1 MENIRENAMRKI
13 RFTLIELLVVI
24 AIIAILA
31 AMLLPA
37 LAKAREKARQIS
49 CKNNLKTLGTF
60 SSMYVADDKGGYYF
74 GRSLYGGV
82 RDNSHLNWVEWY
94 HYHGNMG
101 DYVGEV
107 TLTTRPTWNQA
118 LLHSTLKC
126 PSNTANYGQWNWKAC
141 ITSYGM
147 NEFINAYSSATNTRY
162 LGKEAQNKTPS
173 SIVYYADTWSWF
185 ELQGKTEDRCE
196 QNIVYSLANGH
207 RCVGLYGAH
216 GKERNETYMDGHV
229 ESNSAVKVRKDN
241 LYEDTWNVDSANIIS
256 VVN

>member
-1 MENIRENAMRKI
+1 MKML

-37 LAKAREKARQIS
+37 LSKAREKARQIS
-49 CKNNLKTLGTF
+49 CKNNMKTLGTF
-60 SSMYVADDKGGYYF
+60 SAMYVSDDPSGYYF
-74 GRSLYGGV
+74 GRSLYGNV
-82 RDNSHLNWVEWY
+82 RPNSYLNWLEWY
-94 HYHGNMG
+94 HHHGNMG
-101 DYVGEV
+101 DFVGEV
-107 TLTTRPTWNQA
+107 VLTTRPTYTQA

-126 PSNTANYGQWNWKAC
+126 PSNKSNFGQWNWNCC

-147 NEFINAYSSATNTRY
+147 NEFINAYSAASYPRY
-162 LGKEAQNKTPS
+162 IGKESQNKKPS
-173 SIVYYADTWSWF
+173 STVYYAETWSWF
-185 ELQGKTEDRCE
+185 ELQGLTDDRCE
-196 QNIVYSLANGH
+196 QSIVFCLKDGH
-207 RCVGLYGAH
+207 RCVGIYGAH

-241 LYEDTWNVDSANIIS
+241 LCEDTWNVADADVIS